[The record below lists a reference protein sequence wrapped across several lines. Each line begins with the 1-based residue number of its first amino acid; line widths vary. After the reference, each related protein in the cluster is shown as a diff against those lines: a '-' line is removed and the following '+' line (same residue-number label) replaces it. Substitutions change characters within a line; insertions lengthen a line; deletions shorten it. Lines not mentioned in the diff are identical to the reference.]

1 MMSALSYGVRNP
13 GLAVCVL
20 LLSVLCVTAC
30 GDDGGD
36 IEVTPPAPGGG
47 VQIRGTERLNWD
59 QTAPSFARVRQYAFN
74 AYIDGTASA
83 LTGVECLDSSSTAG
97 FPCSARVP
105 QMSNGTHTL
114 QLAAIVDGIE
124 SAKSAPL
131 VVTMNQGRLVIG
143 GEMPAAVSGDAVRT
157 GPSSVC
163 IESTGECFSLRRE
176 ITRPS
181 AIASPAV
188 LPDGR
193 LLFVENE
200 RDIRVASDG
209 RLAGEPAFTLPEV
222 RARIVELLVDPAF
235 ERTRFIR
242 IGWVRDSGPNG
253 RTFGVTRLRELNNRF
268 GEAAV
273 IVPELPFRAATD
285 PRVAQ
290 DDQGRIY
297 MAVPSPDNGT
307 AGSDPYSGE
316 LLRFSADGSAW
327 TAGLGSPA
335 FASGFDTPHA
345 LAFDAQNQRLWLG
358 GQDRR
363 GRQTLRAMSLRA
375 SEPAASAQ
383 AYRLQQQVY
392 EIATNTR
399 VVALA
404 TTAGDG
410 PSTRADLVIADGDG
424 SLFWSRTESGGLV
437 LDRAV
442 GLPERV
448 LDVDATPGG
457 AILVTTSNGAS
468 PPSFSIFRLDR
479 RAAAR

>member
-13 GLAVCVL
+13 GFAVCVL

-47 VQIRGTERLNWD
+47 VQIRGTERLSWD

-74 AYIDGTASA
+74 AYVDGTAAA
-83 LTGVECLDSSSTAG
+83 LTGVECLDSSSAAG

-114 QLAAIVDGIE
+114 QLAAIVDGTE

-131 VVTMNQGRLVIG
+131 VVTMNQGRLIISGVA
-143 GEMPAAVSGDAVRT
+143 PAAAVDAVRA
-157 GPSSVC
+157 GPSSLC
-163 IESTGECFSLRRE
+163 IESTAECFLLRRE
-176 ITRPS
+176 ITRS
-181 AIASPAV
+181 AAIASPAV

-200 RDIRVASDG
+200 RDIRIASDG
-209 RLAGEPAFTLPEV
+209 RLAGEPAFTLPEI

-253 RTFGVTRLRELNNRF
+253 RTFGVTRLRESNNRF

-297 MAVPSPDNGT
+297 VAVPSPDNAP

-363 GRQTLRAMSLRA
+363 GRQTLRAMPLGT
-375 SEPAASAQ
+375 SEPAVSAP

-399 VVALA
+399 VAALA

-410 PSTRADLVIADGDG
+410 SSTRADLVIADGDG
-424 SLFWSRTESGGLV
+424 SLFWSRTGSGGLV
-437 LDRAV
+437 LERAV

-448 LDVDATPGG
+448 LDVDATPSG
-457 AILVTTSNGAS
+457 ALLVTTSNAAS

-479 RAAAR
+479 RASR